1 MFKMKGKCMGSTHYQ
16 YGWLLLKGLCLTKR
30 KLVQSLLRNLK
41 LEFGVWLNFK
51 KKRLNRIIQD
61 NIVKNHLHTSSKMMP
76 LEKERTASSSR
87 KALIREQRPFQNRGQ
102 EYNQSEKTAALSHT
116 HTHKVVLSHVC
127 LVNFS
132 FQKCTP

>member
-51 KKRLNRIIQD
+51 KKKAEQNNLGQ
-61 NIVKNHLHTSSKMMP
+61 HC
-76 LEKERTASSSR
+76 KES
-87 KALIREQRPFQNRGQ
+87 F
-102 EYNQSEKTAALSHT
+102 
-116 HTHKVVLSHVC
+116 THKRQDDAFGERKKGEQQQKSIDQRTEA
-127 LVNFS
+127 FS
-132 FQKCTP
+132 E